1 MNRIIKLNKNISSKI
16 AAGEVIENPSAVI
29 KELIENS
36 IDAKSTLITIEIQD
50 AGKSLIRV
58 TDNGEGIET
67 EDVNIAF
74 ERHATSKIKS
84 IEDIYSISTL
94 GFRGEAL
101 PSIAA
106 VSRLDITTKT
116 VKDEYGTKKTING
129 GEVVKEETVG
139 CKKGTTII
147 VSDLFYN
154 TPARIKFLGNNSTE
168 KRRINELLNCLAL
181 SNPNISFKYISDN
194 EIKFVTPGDGNLKN
208 VILSIYGKN
217 TVKSM
222 MEVSSSLDGIEMNGY
237 ISNLEFTRGS
247 SSLQIFFINGR
258 YIKSNIIKEAIK
270 TAYKT
275 MIPINRHPIC
285 FLNFTID
292 FKEIDVNI
300 HPSKTEVKFTKVGI
314 VKQLIYTAI
323 KSKLFEYNQTPSV
336 SLEDEIFEKTFS
348 RKTVPEIKEKKQIL
362 VSEKEQN
369 NFNSYEI
376 KEKKMKKNPFK
387 DDSFIEKNY
396 IPNEKKENELGKI
409 VNLDIFDIDFDKI
422 ENNEI
427 DFKKD
432 IIKENE
438 TIYDNLKIIG
448 QLFNTYIVC
457 EKDGNMYML
466 DQHAGHEK
474 VLYEKLMEEYMNKT
488 VNSQLLLLPISLKL
502 GYYELELIME
512 KENILKN
519 LGFNV
524 EIFGKDTLLI
534 REVPIL
540 FNKPL
545 TEKIAKDIILNL
557 KNEYKN
563 AYETN
568 IDYII
573 QKSCKN
579 AIKAFDKLEYIEIHE
594 LIDLLKNLKSPYTC
608 PHGRPIIISISKSE
622 IEKKFKRT

>member
-1 MNRIIKLNKNISSKI
+1 
-16 AAGEVIENPSAVI
+16 
-29 KELIENS
+29 LI
-36 IDAKSTLITIEIQD
+36 
-50 AGKSLIRV
+50 
-58 TDNGEGIET
+58 
-67 EDVNIAF
+67 
-74 ERHATSKIKS
+74 
-84 IEDIYSISTL
+84 
-94 GFRGEAL
+94 
-101 PSIAA
+101 
-106 VSRLDITTKT
+106 
-116 VKDEYGTKKTING
+116 
-129 GEVVKEETVG
+129 
-139 CKKGTTII
+139 
-147 VSDLFYN
+147 
-154 TPARIKFLGNNSTE
+154 
-168 KRRINELLNCLAL
+168 
-181 SNPNISFKYISDN
+181 
-194 EIKFVTPGDGNLKN
+194 
-208 VILSIYGKN
+208 
-217 TVKSM
+217 
-222 MEVSSSLDGIEMNGY
+222 
-237 ISNLEFTRGS
+237 
-247 SSLQIFFINGR
+247 
-258 YIKSNIIKEAIK
+258 
-270 TAYKT
+270 
-275 MIPINRHPIC
+275 
-285 FLNFTID
+285 
-292 FKEIDVNI
+292 
-300 HPSKTEVKFTKVGI
+300 
-314 VKQLIYTAI
+314 
-323 KSKLFEYNQTPSV
+323 
-336 SLEDEIFEKTFS
+336 
-348 RKTVPEIKEKKQIL
+348 
-362 VSEKEQN
+362 

-376 KEKKMKKNPFK
+376 KEKEVVKNPFK
-387 DDSFIEKNY
+387 DDSFIGENY
-396 IPNEKKENELGKI
+396 IPHEKKGNEPGKV

-457 EKDGNMYML
+457 EKDDNMYML

-568 IDYII
+568 IDHII

-579 AIKAFDKLEYIEIHE
+579 AIKAYDKLDYIEIHK

-622 IEKKFKRT
+622 IERKFKRT